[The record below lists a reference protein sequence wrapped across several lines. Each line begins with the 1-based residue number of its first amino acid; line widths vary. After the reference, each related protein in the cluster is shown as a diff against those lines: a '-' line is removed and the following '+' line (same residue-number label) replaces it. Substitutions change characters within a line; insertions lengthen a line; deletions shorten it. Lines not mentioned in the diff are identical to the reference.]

1 MSFRYNISLT
11 LLQTVCRTITFQQG
25 DLKVKRSKK
34 IQKDQLSTGEFLGHG
49 PPPKVGTISSTPQY
63 LIPREYD
70 EYTRIPGLYLLL
82 PSNAINVFILFYS
95 APCFRGKKGGAT
107 GPVPFIRWL
116 RHRFPGSAVR
126 VRGRCHGSTT
136 ASFTEGSR
144 EPRAADHS
152 AVFNL
157 KLGCKSWWFG
167 DWKSWQL
174 SDVSDW
180 NSRKRNLEVNLLLN
194 RKVCWE

>member
-1 MSFRYNISLT
+1 MIMSYRYNISLT
-11 LLQTVCRTITFQQG
+11 LLQTVCRTTTFQQG
-25 DLKVKRSKK
+25 DLKVKRPKK

-63 LIPREYD
+63 LIPREYG

-126 VRGRCHGSTT
+126 VQGRCHG
-136 ASFTEGSR
+136 A
-144 EPRAADHS
+144 PRPH
-152 AVFNL
+152 
-157 KLGCKSWWFG
+157 
-167 DWKSWQL
+167 
-174 SDVSDW
+174 
-180 NSRKRNLEVNLLLN
+180 SRKDPKNPGRQTTQ
-194 RKVCWE
+194 RSST